1 MAAPKFLR
9 YVERMASRV
18 TKQVPSLEDLLP
30 LLPPEGP
37 ELDALI
43 KAAVAE
49 ADANPSPGIP
59 MAEVFDG
66 LRKRLAERAGRE
78 A

>member
-1 MAAPKFLR
+1 MAAPMFVR

-30 LLPPEGP
+30 PLPPEGP

-43 KAAVAE
+43 KAKVAE
-49 ADANPSPGIP
+49 ALADPRPGVPMKEAFRRIRANI
-59 MAEVFDG
+59 
-66 LRKRLAERAGRE
+66 AGNG
-78 A
+78 

>member
-1 MAAPKFLR
+1 
-9 YVERMASRV
+9 MASRV

-30 LLPPEGP
+30 PLPPEGP

-43 KAAVAE
+43 KAKVEE
-49 ADANPSPGIP
+49 ALADPRPGIP

-66 LRKRLAERAGRE
+66 LRKRLADRAGRE

>member
-1 MAAPKFLR
+1 
-9 YVERMASRV
+9 MASRKAKP
-18 TKQVPSLEDLLP
+18 TSGDFDLLP

-43 KAAVAE
+43 KAKLAE
-49 ADANPSPGIP
+49 ADADPRLSVP

-66 LRKRLAERAGRE
+66 LRKRHAQRMLRE

>member
-1 MAAPKFLR
+1 
-9 YVERMASRV
+9 MASRV
-18 TKQVPSLEDLLP
+18 PKTASGEFDLLP

-43 KAAVAE
+43 KAKVAE
-49 ADANPSPGIP
+49 ADADPRPSVPIKS
-59 MAEVFDG
+59 AF
-66 LRKRLAERAGRE
+66 KRIRANIAGD